1 MSKRITDSHP
11 AGGRWRGFV
20 AALLLLALPGAA
32 LAQEAATAAAAP
44 GRMTQLWADLA
55 SLAEPGRI
63 DPLSLGLG
71 VVLALLAM
79 VLQVVATRRMLGR
92 ALSEL
97 TRLGDS
103 TERLLKG
110 VLAEPDGIQAWIGER
125 EVRSRGLTALLDLSD
140 AALPGFAA
148 VLARLTPQDS
158 ARLDLAVRRLRGEGQ
173 PFEMELSLRDSGRRI
188 RVAGLCPSRSEARVP
203 VALLLLNDLTPDLTA
218 ETAPTASAAAAVD
231 VLRPELLDELL
242 AVPAQPAAAEA
253 DGWFGRMKAGL
264 AKSSSRLTQGL
275 GDLFTKRKLDDEA
288 LEDLEDLLI
297 TADLGVNTAAKV
309 TGLLSKTRLGQDITA
324 DEIKTILAD
333 EITRILEPVAK
344 PLEIDPARKPHVVLV
359 VGVNGAGKTTT
370 IGKLAMQ
377 HKQAGRTVTLAA
389 GDTFRA
395 AAVEQL
401 KVWGE
406 RTGCP
411 VIARDTGADPAALAF
426 DAVTQSRQQGDDLL
440 FIDTAGRL
448 QNKTD
453 LMAELGKVV
462 RSIKKVDETAP
473 HSVLLVLDS
482 TVGQNAHSQ
491 VETFGEMV
499 NVTGLVLT
507 KLDGTARG
515 GVLVALAEK
524 FGLPVHAIGV
534 GEQAADLRPFEARA
548 FANSLVGLD

>member
-1 MSKRITDSHP
+1 MSKRITDIHP
-11 AGGRWRGFV
+11 AGGRWSGFV
-20 AALLLLALPGAA
+20 AALLLSLPGAA
-32 LAQEAATAAAAP
+32 LAQDAATSTAAP
-44 GRMTQLWADLA
+44 GRLAQLWTDIA
-55 SLAEPGRI
+55 SLADPGRI

-148 VLARLTPQDS
+148 VLARLTPQES

-173 PFEMELSLRDSGRRI
+173 PFEMELALREGGRRI
-188 RVAGLCPSRSEARVP
+188 RVTGLCPSRSEARVP

-218 ETAPTASAAAAVD
+218 ETAPSVATAATAD
-231 VLRPELLDELL
+231 LLRPELLDELL
-242 AVPAQPAAAEA
+242 ATPAPAEA

-344 PLEIDPARKPHVVLV
+344 PLEIDPTRKPHVVLV

-377 HKQAGRTVTLAA
+377 HKQAGRSVTLAA

-401 KVWGE
+401 KVWGD

-426 DAVTQSRQQGDDLL
+426 DAVTQSRKQGDDLL

>member
-1 MSKRITDSHP
+1 MSNRITDIRP
-11 AGGRWRGFV
+11 AGGRWSAVV
-20 AALLLLALPGAA
+20 AAWLVALPGAA
-32 LAQEAATAAAAP
+32 LAQEAATTAAAP
-44 GRMTQLWADLA
+44 GRLAQLWTDLA
-55 SLAEPGRI
+55 ALAEPGRI

-92 ALSEL
+92 ALTDL
-97 TRLGDS
+97 TELGDS

-110 VLAEPDGIQAWIGER
+110 VLAEPSGIQAFIGER
-125 EVRSRGLTALLDLSD
+125 EVRSRGLAALLDLSD
-140 AALPGFAA
+140 DALPGFAA
-148 VLARLTPQDS
+148 VLARLTPQES

-173 PFEMELSLRDSGRRI
+173 PFETELALREDGRRI
-188 RVAGLCPSRSEARVP
+188 KITGLRVSRGETRAP
-203 VALLLLNDLTPDLTA
+203 VALLLVTDLTPELTTG
-218 ETAPTASAAAAVD
+218 TAKPTAADAVS
-231 VLRPELLDELL
+231 PNLDELL
-242 AVPAQPAAAEA
+242 GAPVQTAPAEA
-253 DGWFGRMKAGL
+253 DGWFGRMKVGL

-275 GDLFTKRKLDDEA
+275 GDLFTKRRLDDEA

-297 TADLGVNTAAKV
+297 TADLGVNTATKV

-377 HKQAGRTVTLAA
+377 HKQAGRSVTLAA

-426 DAVTQSRQQGDDLL
+426 DAVTQSRKQGDDLL